1 MSVLED
7 LWDGKICPYENRV
20 RPGTEVEKEREK
32 LIKQEEAL
40 SARLNP
46 EEKALLEALLDRE
59 GTLNDLESMDQFI
72 TGFRLGATLMVD
84 VLYQPYE
91 RQFVPVDEG

>member
-7 LWDGKICPYENRV
+7 LWYGKLRPYENRV
-20 RPGTEVEKEREK
+20 RPGTETEREREK

-46 EEKALLEALLDRE
+46 EEKALLDALLDQE
-59 GTLNDLESMDQFI
+59 ASLNDLESMDQFI